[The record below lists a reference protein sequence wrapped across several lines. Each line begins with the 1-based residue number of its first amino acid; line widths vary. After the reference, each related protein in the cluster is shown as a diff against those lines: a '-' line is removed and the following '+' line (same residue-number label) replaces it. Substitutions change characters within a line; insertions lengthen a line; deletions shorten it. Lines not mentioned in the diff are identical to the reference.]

1 MSLTLAKDIF
11 NFLMISGIILGI
23 TFIVTTLLSKR
34 GKHKSVLFLVLVVLF
49 LTLNNIQ
56 IVVIDLFRDYFNF
69 FERNLLIPWYLLIFP
84 SFYVFLIHYLKIE
97 QKTYSFLPITLA
109 IFILEIIVRIVL
121 FPSYYNTN
129 NSYLVAKYAQIE
141 EIINASFSIFL
152 FVKAFLLLFRYSNL
166 YEFVL
171 SYDNVKWLKK
181 FMSLGSFVVLFW
193 VTAIVINLDKV
204 INPLIYIYYPM
215 RISSSYILYWIGYQ
229 GFFNYKILTQ
239 RIELRKDIEKEL
251 VLNIESEPIKTF
263 ISDTKEEQFLII
275 KNHIENK
282 NRFLDPN
289 FSLEILASELKMS
302 NTKVSN
308 SINQNSQY
316 NFSDYVNKLRVEKAK
331 KYLVKP
337 QYIDYNIES
346 IGYECGFNSKSTFYL
361 AFKKFT
367 NITPT
372 EFRKQNR

>member
-97 QKTYSFLPITLA
+97 QKTYSFIPITLA
-109 IFILEIIVRIVL
+109 IFIFEIIVRVVL
-121 FPSYYNTN
+121 FPTYYNLN

-239 RIELRKDIEKEL
+239 RIELRKDIEQEL
-251 VLNIESEPIKTF
+251 VLNIEKEPIKTF
-263 ISDTKEEQFLII
+263 LSDTKEEQFLII
-275 KNHIENK
+275 KNHIENN

-316 NFSDYVNKLRVEKAK
+316 NFSDYVNKLRVEKAQ
-331 KYLVKP
+331 KYLIKP
-337 QYIDYNIES
+337 EYFDYNIES

-367 NITPT
+367 NTTPT